1 MTLTTVHGSRQYTL
15 NQLARYLVLLVI
27 FLFGLSLL
35 VSNFLLVKTR
45 EDLSGL
51 EQDHQLLVDEYEFT
65 LGTQQL
71 YLSQLNSLGSLFSDV
86 YFERDLLQQEKL
98 RLDADLTDLESMLDV
113 MSDRSTMSPTERVE
127 LAKAAARQRLFL
139 LHSIPNGL
147 PIKGVRMSGRFGP
160 RVHPIRKTRSQHNGV
175 DFSAPI
181 GTPVYATAD
190 GVVEFGG
197 YSSQTGFGNLII
209 LQHNFGF
216 KSYYAHLNKIDVR
229 PNEFVHKGQMIGRTG
244 NTGRSTG
251 PHLHYEVRHMHT
263 PIDPEHFMKW
273 GLDNFDSIFSNVEG
287 VQWESLSALY
297 PLNQTGQQ

>member
-15 NQLARYLVLLVI
+15 NQLARYLVLLVLL
-27 FLFGLSLL
+27 LFGLSLL

-51 EQDHQLLVDEYEFT
+51 EQDHQLLVNEYEFT

-86 YFERDLLQQEKL
+86 YFERDVLQQEKL

-113 MSDRSTMSPTERVE
+113 SGDRSAMTPSERVE
-127 LAKAAARQRLFL
+127 LMKAAARQRLFL

-147 PIKGVRMSGRFGP
+147 PIKGQRMSGRFGP
-160 RVHPIRKTRSQHNGV
+160 RIHPIRKTRSQHNGV
-175 DFSAPI
+175 DFAAPP
-181 GTPVYATAD
+181 GTPIYATAD

-197 YSSQTGFGNLII
+197 YSSETGFGNLVI

-216 KSYYAHLNKIDVR
+216 KSYYAHLNKVEVKPR
-229 PNEFVHKGQMIGRTG
+229 EFVHKGQLIGRSG

-251 PHLHYEVRHMHT
+251 PHLHYEVRHLHS
-263 PIDPEHFMKW
+263 PIDPEKFMKW
-273 GLDNFDSIFSNVEG
+273 GLDNFDTIFTSVEG